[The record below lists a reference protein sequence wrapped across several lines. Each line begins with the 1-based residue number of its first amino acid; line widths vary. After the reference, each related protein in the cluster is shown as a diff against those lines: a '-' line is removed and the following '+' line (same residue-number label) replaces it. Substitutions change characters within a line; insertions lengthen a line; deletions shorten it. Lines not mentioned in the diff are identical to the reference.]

1 MNTQT
6 IINQDYEKI
15 LIKIMRI
22 LPPYRAEQLLDFAR
36 FLEAQILTEKLI
48 QEEDAAQI
56 EADNNRW
63 DALLATDEA
72 QILLERLAE
81 EALAE
86 HRSSK
91 IKPMA
96 FSDKGR
102 IMPG

>member
-36 FLEAQILTEKLI
+36 FLEAQILTERLI
-48 QEEDAAQI
+48 QEQDVAEI
-56 EADNNRW
+56 EADNDRW

-72 QILLERLAE
+72 QTLLERLAE
-81 EALAE
+81 EALTE
-86 HRSSK
+86 HRLAK
-91 IKPMA
+91 TKPMI
-96 FSDKGR
+96 FSNEGR